1 MPSENPKNLQYQFER
16 LMSELY
22 PLRGKEALAEL
33 DRVTTL
39 VRENAKH
46 QGLTEEKLNQLL
58 NKE

>member
-1 MPSENPKNLQYQFER
+1 
-16 LMSELY
+16 MSELY